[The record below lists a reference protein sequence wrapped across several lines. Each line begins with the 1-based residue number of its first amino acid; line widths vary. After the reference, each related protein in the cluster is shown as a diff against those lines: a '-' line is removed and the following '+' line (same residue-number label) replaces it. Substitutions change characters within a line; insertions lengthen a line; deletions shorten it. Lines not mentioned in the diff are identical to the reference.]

1 MREKLFKTGLILIL
15 YLLAFPSVV
24 FAVRPLSTDDAGTV
38 GRMHFEI
45 ESGFEYADATNN
57 ESTWAT
63 ALKYGLLEKLDIA
76 IEIPYQYINNCDD
89 EDGLGDITFSSK
101 YHFLE
106 ETEGLPA
113 MAISSSIKTK
123 TGNDDKNLGT
133 GEMDYSATAILTKEL
148 DNITGHKII
157 AHLNLGYTYT
167 DKSHD
172 DIFSYGLA
180 VEYPFNNRLNL
191 VGELTGETT
200 NFEGDFNDNPFAAL
214 MGFNYAFSELLRF
227 DFGMS
232 VGISEASPDYT
243 IITGLTLSF

>member
-1 MREKLFKTGLILIL
+1 MKEKLFKSVLILIL
-15 YLLAFPSVV
+15 CLMLFPSIV
-24 FAVRPLSTDDAGTV
+24 FAARPLSTGDAGTV

-45 ESGFEYADATNN
+45 ESGFEYADATDN
-57 ESTWAT
+57 EFTWAT
-63 ALKYGLLEKLDIA
+63 ALTYGLLEKLDIA
-76 IEIPYQYINNCDD
+76 IEIPYRYINNCDD

-106 ETEGLPA
+106 ESESLPA
-113 MAISSSIKTK
+113 MAISFKLKTK

-148 DNITGHKII
+148 NNIIGHKII

-172 DIFSYGLA
+172 DIFSYGVAL
-180 VEYPFNNRLNL
+180 EYPFNNRLNL
-191 VGELTGETT
+191 VGELTGETA
-200 NFEGDFNDNPFAAL
+200 NFEGDFDDNPLAVL

-227 DFGMS
+227 DFGMG

-243 IITGLTLSF
+243 ITTGLTLSF